1 MQPVL
6 HRRGA
11 EVRGLEFL
19 SIQPGEV
26 DLRLTTDDH
35 RPRVEQPT
43 AEGEVQFVVRLLGV
57 EGVLVAGEEI
67 ADVDFLATFL
77 DQLPVEGDLG
87 GFSKFDVPAGEVAV
101 PATGYAD
108 EKALIADDDSACDE
122 LDVLG
127 HRGRIVIFLSLRK
140 FGVVFLESLCYAQN
154 CSTQNKEHIWT
165 QSRVGWAKGFPG

>member
-6 HRRGA
+6 HRCGA

-43 AEGEVQFVVRLLGV
+43 AEGEVQFVVQLFGT
-57 EGVLVAGEEI
+57 ETVLVAGEEI

-77 DQLPVEGDLG
+77 DQLPLEGDLG

-108 EKALIADDDSACDE
+108 EKALVADDDSACDE

-127 HRGRIVIFLSLRK
+127 HRGRVVVFLSLRK
-140 FGVVFLESLCYAQN
+140 FGVAFLESLCYAQN
-154 CSTQNKEHIWT
+154 CSTQNKEHTWT
-165 QSRVGWAKGFPG
+165 QSRVGWARGFRG